1 MIWYLQIIWS
11 LKIQIQDQIKEAES
25 TVEEVDQSRIES
37 CPRELP
43 NSQGLKDHVS
53 DPFKEKESKEVEND
67 QCRTK
72 SDPPEMVAEIVVDVI
87 FCNILETHTDVELIT
102 QESKEW

>member
-1 MIWYLQIIWS
+1 M
-11 LKIQIQDQIKEAES
+11 
-25 TVEEVDQSRIES
+25 
-37 CPRELP
+37 
-43 NSQGLKDHVS
+43 S